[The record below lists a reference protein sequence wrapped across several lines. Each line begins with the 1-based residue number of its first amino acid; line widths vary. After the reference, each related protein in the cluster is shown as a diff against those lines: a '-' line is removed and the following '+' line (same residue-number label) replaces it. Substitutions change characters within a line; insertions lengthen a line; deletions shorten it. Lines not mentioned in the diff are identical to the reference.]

1 MKGPNIYTIH
11 GAEPFLIELKR
22 DEIIQDLKKKEYFLR
37 EIFFSNDSGFKLE
50 NLFKEN
56 ETSLF
61 SEKKIIDLRLSS
73 SLTKDNSET
82 FTDFCRHLNE
92 DKSLIVS
99 IINIERVTTKKWF
112 KEISTIS
119 EVTEIKKIYPNQ
131 FRNWVVQQSKKNSLE
146 LDIETLNLIIEK
158 TQGNFLAA
166 IQEIKFLKTL
176 NNNEKTSISE
186 NSDFEIFNLSDSI
199 LSDDVD
205 MSLKIFKNLQNKKTA
220 EPIIL
225 WFLFREMERLILTKE
240 DPGSYFPGPRTY
252 SDNLRRKSSKLELSF
267 IINLKRELAKLDR
280 DFKMGRSDFWSTSE
294 KILIK
299 LCNPQ
304 FFSKNTV

>member
-1 MKGPNIYTIH
+1 MKAPNIYTIH

-61 SEKKIIDLRLSS
+61 SEKKIIDFRLSS

-82 FTDFCRHLNE
+82 FIDFCRYLNE

-99 IINIERVTTKKWF
+99 IINIERVTNKKWF

-176 NNNEKTSISE
+176 NTDQKTSISE

-240 DPGSYFPGPRTY
+240 DPSSYFPGPRTY

-304 FFSKNTV
+304 FFLKNPV

>member
-1 MKGPNIYTIH
+1 MKVFNIYTIY
-11 GAEPFLIELKR
+11 GVEPFLIELKR

-37 EIFFSNDSGFKLE
+37 EIFFSNDSAFRLE

-56 ETSLF
+56 ENSLF
-61 SEKKIIDLRLSS
+61 SEKKIIDLRLNS
-73 SLTKDNSET
+73 SLTKDESES
-82 FTDFCRHLNE
+82 FIDFCRNLNE

-99 IINIERVTTKKWF
+99 INNIERVTTKKWF
-112 KEISTIS
+112 KELSNVS

-131 FRNWVVQQSKKNSLE
+131 FRNWLIQQSKKSSLD
-146 LDIETLNLIIEK
+146 LDIETLNLVIEK

-166 IQEIKFLKTL
+166 IQEIKFLKAL
-176 NNNEKTSISE
+176 NSSEKTSISE

-199 LSDDVD
+199 LNDDVE
-205 MSLKIFKNLQNKKTA
+205 MSLKIFRNLQNKKTA

-240 DPGSYFPGPRTY
+240 DPDSYFPGPRSY
-252 SDNLRRKSSKLELSF
+252 LDSLKRKSSKLELSF

-280 DFKMGRSDFWSTSE
+280 DFKMGRSDFWNTSE

-299 LCNPQ
+299 LCNPR
-304 FFSKNTV
+304 FFSGKPA

>member
-1 MKGPNIYTIH
+1 MKAPNIYTIH

-82 FTDFCRHLNE
+82 FIDFCRHLNE

-176 NNNEKTSISE
+176 NTDEKTSISE

-199 LSDDVD
+199 LTDDVD

-240 DPGSYFPGPRTY
+240 DPSSYFPGPRTY

-280 DFKMGRSDFWSTSE
+280 DFKMGRSDFWSASE

-304 FFSKNTV
+304 FFSKNPV